1 MAQESGIPSVLK
13 ELIGKETAPVT
24 WEVEKGWIK
33 RFAEAIDD
41 PNPLWTDEKFARK
54 TRYGGI
60 IAPPTFPTALRNEEA
75 LKVFFELD
83 IPQKR
88 VLNGGNELEI
98 FEPIRPGDKITVTA
112 KLVDV
117 REREGRMGKML
128 FLIQEVTYKNQFGDV
143 VAIGRNTIIRY

>member
-1 MAQESGIPSVLK
+1 LAQETGIPSVLK
-13 ELIGKETAPVT
+13 ELIGKESQPTT
-24 WEVEKGWIK
+24 WEVEKGWIQ

-41 PNPLWTDEKFARK
+41 PNPLWSDEKFARK

-60 IAPPTFPTALRNEEA
+60 IAPPTFPAALRNEEA
-75 LKVFFELD
+75 MKMFFEID

-88 VLNGGNELEI
+88 VLNGGNELE
-98 FEPIRPGDKITVTA
+98 FFQPIRPGDRITVTA

-128 FLIQEVTYKNQFGDV
+128 FLIQEVTYTNQFGEV
-143 VAIGRNTIIRY
+143 VAVGRNTIIRY